1 MEQRMDFCLKGKV
14 ALVTGGSKGVGHA
27 IAGVYARHGAN
38 VVIAARDEQQL
49 RAAEAAHIGEGR
61 LVGVRADVSRE
72 EDLEKLVAATIGE
85 FGGVDI
91 LVNNAGLLVRG
102 ALTDLP
108 YETFQSVMHV
118 NVWAPLKLAQLCR
131 PSMEERRDGLIL
143 NISSTLG
150 IRSTPLRGAY
160 SLSKAALINATELI
174 AKEWGKYDIRCVCL
188 ALGVI
193 RTEMGAELV
202 KLIESGFQISPINR
216 VGETDHVAGFALYLA
231 SKAGRY
237 ATSATYVLDGGT
249 LSMSSAPS
257 SVGILKPQATGAA

>member
-1 MEQRMDFCLKGKV
+1 MEQGMDFSLKGKV
-14 ALVTGGSKGVGHA
+14 ALVTGGSKGVGRA
-27 IAGVYARHGAN
+27 IASCFAQHGAD
-38 VVIAARDEQQL
+38 VVIAARDERQL
-49 RAAEAAHIGEGR
+49 REAERIHHGEGR
-61 LVGVRADVSRE
+61 LVGVRADVARE
-72 EDLEKLVAATIGE
+72 DDLEALVATTIDR

-102 ALTDLP
+102 ELSTLS

-131 PSMEERRDGLIL
+131 SSMEARRDGVII
-143 NISSTLG
+143 NIASILG
-150 IRSTPLRGAY
+150 IRSTAYLGAY
-160 SLSKAALINATELI
+160 SLSKAALINASELI

-193 RTEMGAELV
+193 RTEMASELV

-216 VGETDHVAGFALYLA
+216 IGEAEDVAGLALYLA
-231 SKAGRY
+231 SKTGRY

-249 LSMSSAPS
+249 LSMSSSPS
-257 SVGILKPQATGAA
+257 SVGILKPAGGKA